1 MGVPDANSQN
11 WHLLGMLMLQN
22 LIGSNPARSWLG
34 GGTAVSAAAHGGA
47 VILIALSAGA
57 PGPVVHET
65 RSTTVE
71 HVTFMRIATPSAAP
85 RRASSAAK
93 SSARGSRSSRRRLAA
108 TPDASDL
115 LRVVD
120 ESIDRATA
128 LPAPTLEPIG
138 ADWVSRPDSL
148 STPSQSVAATL
159 MGELN
164 WHTPLDGVYSESMV
178 DRTVEARR
186 TNPLPRYPE
195 TLRRRGVEGSFF
207 VQFVVDTTGRVID
220 DGIRFPPTMHELFV
234 TSVRAAL
241 RRSHFLPARVAGQ
254 VVNQL
259 VIQEYRFVLVR

>member
-1 MGVPDANSQN
+1 
-11 WHLLGMLMLQN
+11 MLQN

-47 VILIALSAGA
+47 IILIALSAGA
-57 PGPVVHET
+57 PGAVIHET
-65 RSTTVE
+65 RSITVE
-71 HVTFMRIATPSAAP
+71 HVTFVRTATPSAAP
-85 RRASSAAK
+85 RRTASAAR
-93 SSARGSRSSRRRLAA
+93 SSARGSRSSRRRLASA
-108 TPDASDL
+108 PDASDL
-115 LRVVD
+115 LRFVD

-128 LPAPTLEPIG
+128 KPAPTLDSIG
-138 ADWVSRPDSL
+138 ADWLSRPDSL
-148 STPSQSVAATL
+148 SRPSQSIAATL

-195 TLRRRGVEGSFF
+195 ALRRHGVEGSFY
-207 VQFVVDTTGRVID
+207 VQFVVDTTGRVVD
-220 DGIRFPPTMHELFV
+220 DGIRFPPAMHELFV
-234 TSVRAAL
+234 ASVRSAL
-241 RRSHFLPARVAGQ
+241 RRSRFLPARVAGQ